1 MRVILVTA
9 VLEGMYFSTYEEET
23 TYLIMYCIVNQ
34 LHYYASVGE
43 DFCVQSA
50 LDQAQKLDATGVLLE
65 SLS

>member
-1 MRVILVTA
+1 MRMILVTT
-9 VLEGMYFSTYEEET
+9 VLKDIYFNTYEEET

-50 LDQAQKLDATGVLLE
+50 LEQAQKLDANGVLLE